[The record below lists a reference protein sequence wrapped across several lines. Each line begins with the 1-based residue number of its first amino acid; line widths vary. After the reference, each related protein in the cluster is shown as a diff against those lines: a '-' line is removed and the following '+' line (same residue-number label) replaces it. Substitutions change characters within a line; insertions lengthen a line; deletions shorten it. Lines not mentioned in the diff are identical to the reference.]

1 MRWSLFVSRFWNMG
15 KRSRIEVRTGAI
27 LVGALALLILP
38 LSLLLSFV
46 IAGAFHECCHW
57 LALRWTGI
65 RAYRITIGP
74 FGAMMETEPM
84 DPGREVLCALA
95 GPLGS
100 ILLVFG
106 YRILPGLALCALIQ
120 GAFNLLPIYP
130 MDGGRILRGILEFL
144 KIPGRERI
152 CRGIQWLTAL
162 GIFALCFYGYFI
174 WNLGFGVLFFGLA
187 VACRA
192 IPRKTPCKEGF
203 FGVQ

>member
-1 MRWSLFVSRFWNMG
+1 MG

-38 LSLLLSFV
+38 LSLLSSFV

-57 LALRWTGI
+57 LALRWAGI
-65 RAYRITIGP
+65 RVYRTTIGP

-100 ILLVFG
+100 FLLVIG

-120 GAFNLLPIYP
+120 GAFNLLPINP
-130 MDGGRILRGILEFL
+130 MDGGRILRGILEL
-144 KIPGRERI
+144 LRIPGRERI
-152 CRGIQWLTAL
+152 CGVIQWLTAL
-162 GIFALCFYGYFI
+162 GISVLCFYGFLT
-174 WNLGFGVLFFGLA
+174 WNLGFGVLILGVA
-187 VACRA
+187 VLLRA
-192 IPRKTPCKEGF
+192 FPRKTPCKEAF